1 MHFPPSRRWL
11 RLTGRRPATTWIARA
26 LAIEPNDPITLYNV
40 ACCYTGLGEKGDA
53 LDILERVV
61 ALGGRCKDW
70 IQHDSTL
77 APLRSH
83 PRFQKVV
90 EALG

>member
-1 MHFPPSRRWL
+1 M
-11 RLTGRRPATTWIARA
+11 ARA
-26 LAIEPNDPITLYNV
+26 VAIEPNDPITLYNV
-40 ACCYTGLGEKGDA
+40 ACCYTRLGENEAA

-70 IQHDSTL
+70 IRHDSDL